1 MSFVSTK
8 HLVQYEYTVAGLKC
22 SARKAHRIA
31 LALIDM
37 THRASNVWSTGDQPD
52 LIKSPTEREA
62 IRRIIAQ
69 MQEAAA

>member
-8 HLVQYEYTVAGLKC
+8 HLIQYEYTLAGLKC

-37 THRASNVWSTGDQPD
+37 TRRASSTWSSDDIPD
-52 LIKSPTEREA
+52 LVNSPTEAQA
-62 IRRIIAQ
+62 IRNVMSAL
-69 MQEAAA
+69 ATA